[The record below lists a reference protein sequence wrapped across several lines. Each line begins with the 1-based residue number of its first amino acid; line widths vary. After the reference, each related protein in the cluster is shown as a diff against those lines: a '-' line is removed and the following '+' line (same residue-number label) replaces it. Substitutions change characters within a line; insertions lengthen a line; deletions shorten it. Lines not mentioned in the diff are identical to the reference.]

1 MIMNRKKI
9 TALLYIITMTGL
21 LGWFAYAKGW
31 ILTNFPSIGPQEAI
45 TLLQKENNITL
56 LDVRS
61 IDEFKSGHLQ
71 GATLI
76 PLAKLKANLDK
87 LSASKENP
95 ILVYCRSGMR
105 SVAAARILEANG
117 FKPVNIKGGIIG
129 LKEVK
134 AEIVK

>member
-1 MIMNRKKI
+1 MNRKI
-9 TALLYIITMTGL
+9 STMLYMITMVGL

-31 ILTNFPSIGPQEAI
+31 ILTNFPSIEPQEAV
-45 TLLQKENNITL
+45 TLINKDTNITL

-61 IDEFKSGHLQ
+61 IDEFKAGHLRS
-71 GATLI
+71 ATLI
-76 PLAKLKANLDK
+76 PLDKLKANLNK
-87 LSASKENP
+87 LSASKGNP

-129 LKEVK
+129 LKEAK